1 MYVMAVEICMNLIC
15 NFTDAIIKIVFLFE
29 KGYGVEN
36 EKNYGSFNGID
47 DVHDIRCGFCIRSGQ

>member
-1 MYVMAVEICMNLIC
+1 MYVMAVEICMNWIC
-15 NFTDAIIKIVFLFE
+15 NFTDAIIKVGFLFE

-47 DVHDIRCGFCIRSGQ
+47 DVHDIRR